1 MKPTKQDPAKRK
13 AKQSQRPRN
22 RCRARPDARNESSRF
37 DDDRRVERASE
48 SGPTRRQAQGSSTRS
63 RAQRR
68 FNPYHERQP
77 RIPCL
82 RSLLSP
88 EPTELPSDTEP
99 GWQARLK
106 PVRAPA
112 VLRSRPSAGPSRE
125 PYQDCTQEAP
135 QGSFQQAHNSA
146 PSLSPRSSPL
156 PTPSKPPRKRAIPK
170 SPPSDRPSPQPY
182 VDYIPETPPQSS
194 FEQAHNPAPSDL
206 HSSSSSPSP
215 SPVPLPS
222 RLPPL
227 STPARKPVISNSPP
241 SAGLSRQTCLG
252 YNPEPSPQGSFDH
265 THAPTPLHSPS
276 PSPEPLLSLSPS
288 PSPSPSPEPLLSLS
302 PSPSSSTCPSL
313 SLSPSPE
320 PSPPLPEPARSPAAS
335 KSPPPAEPS
344 RAPSLEFIPETPPD
358 SFEHTDAPAP
368 EPEPSHPP
376 ESKLESETE
385 SEPEPEP
392 MPDLLNKAHD
402 EVAVLADYTKRWE
415 KIERMVRP
423 GHHEVE
429 AFLSFAAIPWP
440 MLHTPSGPSD
450 ITRQSVREFV
460 ILSRTRD
467 QTARA
472 WRRAFLLRWHPDKF
486 KRWMSFVVP
495 VDRASVIAAVTAIAT
510 IANELMSDES
520 I

>member
-1 MKPTKQDPAKRK
+1 MAGTFK
-13 AKQSQRPRN
+13 AGEGASGIEIATVRRALPRAVPGLHS
-22 RCRARPDARNESSRF
+22 RSSSRL
-37 DDDRRVERASE
+37 VSASAQLRAFALTPVLALAYSVKAAKE
-48 SGPTRRQAQGSSTRS
+48 ASDTKVATIGQA
-63 RAQRR
+63 
-68 FNPYHERQP
+68 
-77 RIPCL
+77 
-82 RSLLSP
+82 LSP
-88 EPTELPSDTEP
+88 
-99 GWQARLK
+99 A
-106 PVRAPA
+106 
-112 VLRSRPSAGPSRE
+112 
-125 PYQDCTQEAP
+125 
-135 QGSFQQAHNSA
+135 
-146 PSLSPRSSPL
+146 
-156 PTPSKPPRKRAIPK
+156 
-170 SPPSDRPSPQPY
+170 
-182 VDYIPETPPQSS
+182 
-194 FEQAHNPAPSDL
+194 
-206 HSSSSSPSP
+206 
-215 SPVPLPS
+215 
-222 RLPPL
+222 
-227 STPARKPVISNSPP
+227 
-241 SAGLSRQTCLG
+241 TCLG